1 MGRIFTLSG
10 PQKPRVA
17 GRVPIKAWSKDLD
30 AKGGGPVMHPSIPEM
45 QYEQKSQKAV
55 DVGLSF
61 HMVRSYH
68 KRHWNKLVLAA
79 GDSDFHEPVQSLVE
93 GENVELY
100 LVGSVNTISDQLRPY
115 AKNFFEI
122 DKEPLHSYLRLE
134 QRYLCAGC
142 SRAGEFECRKAVV

>member
-1 MGRIFTLSG
+1 VDGKILWTHLTLSG

-55 DVGLSF
+55 DVGLTF
-61 HMVRSYH
+61 HMFVHITNAIGTNSCLPPATVIFMNR
-68 KRHWNKLVLAA
+68 
-79 GDSDFHEPVQSLVE
+79 QSLVE
-93 GENVELY
+93 GRNVGLY

-115 AKNFFEI
+115 AKTF
-122 DKEPLHSYLRLE
+122 
-134 QRYLCAGC
+134 
-142 SRAGEFECRKAVV
+142 SRSIKNLFIVT